1 MHDAGRE
8 VGERLDRGQPSADA
22 AVGVFDHAILMLG
35 LRVVELHVDA
45 GSLSRLAP
53 RLEFDPALES
63 DVSACRL
70 GQGAEQAIRPSTASG
85 RRSSL
90 RWSAMKRV
98 LRFITL
104 ATLALP
110 KSHSKIIRSPSLC
123 PHSARSFTVSGRW

>member
-1 MHDAGRE
+1 
-8 VGERLDRGQPSADA
+8 
-22 AVGVFDHAILMLG
+22 MLG

-53 RLEFDPALES
+53 RLEFNPEFES
-63 DVSACRL
+63 DGSACRL
-70 GQGAEQAIRPSTASG
+70 RQGAEQATRPSPASG

-98 LRFITL
+98 LRFITM
-104 ATLALP
+104 ATLASP
-110 KSHSKIIRSPSLC
+110 RSHSTIIRSASLC